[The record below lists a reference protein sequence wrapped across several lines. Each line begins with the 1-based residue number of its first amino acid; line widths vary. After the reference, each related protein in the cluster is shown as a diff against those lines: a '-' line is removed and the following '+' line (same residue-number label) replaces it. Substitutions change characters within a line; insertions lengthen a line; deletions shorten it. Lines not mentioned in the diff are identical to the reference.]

1 METQMQEQSDHHVTA
16 VDSPEDDDETDE
28 LEMAV
33 MQEIAKLKQHDD
45 EPLTQASDRKFSV
58 EVLAKQ
64 ITQLVDQEYTERF
77 KKDYDPSN
85 KPLKCPKCDFKRV
98 IDWGV
103 PLLVLLLVII
113 AAGSRTERDIVSSK
127 SEICE
132 TVIVTTNANTTDSYK
147 QCYTYEN
154 DGLTS
159 FNPVSTGWKIMLSM
173 IPFVCVFQGVLAYNL
188 SSRYVAPFSLVVT
201 VILGLLFFEDE
212 GWWIEPSGKQSNI
225 ITTAGLVFITIVD
238 RTIWTIFEYA
248 FNVFTSFFF
257 LRVLELWG
265 VIDVMRKEFESMC
278 NSDNRKVTLILFC
291 FAIMIAVVAPGGSN
305 FLIAGA
311 IMVDINHRSHEDGEV
326 RDDYDKRIGAICLFG
341 NGLTSAFNL
350 VGVCVIAIS
359 SDIIDLA
366 HESGDEQC
374 ATGEHSAEWEEKCA
388 AKQIGGYFSL
398 MFFFFSVITPFIMA
412 AMYNRKPTYKD
423 VLLDLKNDFVV
434 LFLCGSIYA
443 LVQFLCSWLIGPE
456 LVCLLSAGCSLIG
469 YYAYVQCKNYG
480 IKMNGTPNFKKRKF
494 VWPFIILVT
503 LLCCIRLIPGFQEVL
518 EGGENEVAAAIF
530 NPYVLNIKYLRYKF
544 ERHFGWLAH
553 SGMTVLVVSILTVF
567 IVPYTNKDDELEE
580 TLMHSD
586 PTEHNYKKGKTMKR
600 LKRGLHKDATRLKV
614 IEELYED
621 DINTKRKYVLVQA
634 FKKSIGEALP
644 VMLSIGCY
652 ASIAK
657 VMAAF
662 HMTQTVANGIVA
674 ALEDAPQVYVAFMPI
689 IGMMGSGLTGS
700 TTTSNF
706 LFGRLQVTTALELG
720 LIDAKNGMNT
730 IWEVAGAQ
738 ILGATGGEIVSPM
751 NAVFSTLLLASRFP
765 ESELIKM
772 VLKLFGFWMI
782 GCVVMCY
789 IFMNTKINLSVV

>member
-1 METQMQEQSDHHVTA
+1 
-16 VDSPEDDDETDE
+16 
-28 LEMAV
+28 
-33 MQEIAKLKQHDD
+33 
-45 EPLTQASDRKFSV
+45 
-58 EVLAKQ
+58 
-64 ITQLVDQEYTERF
+64 
-77 KKDYDPSN
+77 
-85 KPLKCPKCDFKRV
+85 
-98 IDWGV
+98 
-103 PLLVLLLVII
+103 
-113 AAGSRTERDIVSSK
+113 
-127 SEICE
+127 
-132 TVIVTTNANTTDSYK
+132 
-147 QCYTYEN
+147 
-154 DGLTS
+154 
-159 FNPVSTGWKIMLSM
+159 
-173 IPFVCVFQGVLAYNL
+173 
-188 SSRYVAPFSLVVT
+188 
-201 VILGLLFFEDE
+201 
-212 GWWIEPSGKQSNI
+212 
-225 ITTAGLVFITIVD
+225 
-238 RTIWTIFEYA
+238 
-248 FNVFTSFFF
+248 
-257 LRVLELWG
+257 
-265 VIDVMRKEFESMC
+265 
-278 NSDNRKVTLILFC
+278 
-291 FAIMIAVVAPGGSN
+291 
-305 FLIAGA
+305 
-311 IMVDINHRSHEDGEV
+311 
-326 RDDYDKRIGAICLFG
+326 
-341 NGLTSAFNL
+341 
-350 VGVCVIAIS
+350 
-359 SDIIDLA
+359 
-366 HESGDEQC
+366 
-374 ATGEHSAEWEEKCA
+374 
-388 AKQIGGYFSL
+388 
-398 MFFFFSVITPFIMA
+398 MA

-530 NPYVLNIKYLRYKF
+530 NPDVLNIKYLRYKF

-782 GCVVMCY
+782 GCVVM
-789 IFMNTKINLSVV
+789 